1 MRTKREHLN
10 AGRRIL
16 YLWFPNIALD
26 RLRRM
31 TRGRDAEKLSS
42 NAMVIVRTEYGRR
55 TIVATCPISE
65 KLGIVAGWSLS
76 DALALHSKLL
86 VAEIDLLT
94 DKMELTTLANWCGRY
109 TPFVAFDESR
119 KEIGER
125 GLWLDITGCAHLFG
139 GEKKLLDSI
148 IDRLCHIGLT
158 ARGVIADTPGAAWAL
173 ARFGELSSQIIKPGA
188 QQAAIADLPLIGLR
202 LPISL
207 VEDLSKVGLRQI
219 KSLFPI
225 ARAPLRARFGVEV
238 RRRLDQALG
247 LEAEPIS
254 AQISHSPDL
263 VRFVLADPIS
273 TMGSILAVLECL
285 LERLMKKLEIR
296 SLGTR
301 ELKVLLYR
309 IDGQLDK
316 LIVSTSQDSRDKSIF
331 SKLFFEK
338 FDDFILVSG
347 VDVITLEATKVDIY
361 QTLQPDLISQSDRI
375 NSEISVLVDR
385 LVNRFGSSSV
395 IRRSLKESYSPE
407 RSETVF
413 PISSN
418 LHYSKIAQS
427 MGSSF
432 KNTLTVRPLYLLQR
446 PEYIEPLTEYNRSLP
461 FQFRWRHALVNVRR
475 ANGPERIA
483 SEWWLVEDYYK
494 TRDYFRIEDSDG
506 RRYWLFK
513 ERMKQ
518 GKKKPSWYLHGL
530 FS

>member
-1 MRTKREHLN
+1 MRTKQEQN
-10 AGRRIL
+10 INRRIL
-16 YLWFPNIALD
+16 YLWLPNIALD
-26 RLRRM
+26 RLKRM
-31 TRGRDAEKLSS
+31 TRRRGDENSSS
-42 NAMVIVRTEYGRR
+42 NGMVIVRTEYGRR
-55 TIVATCPISE
+55 TIVATCPVSE
-65 KLGIVAGWSLS
+65 KLGIVVGWSLGN
-76 DALALHSKLL
+76 ALALHSKLL
-86 VAEIDLLT
+86 VGEIDPMK

-119 KEIGER
+119 IEIGER
-125 GLWLDITGCAHLFG
+125 GLWLDITGCSHLFG
-139 GEKKLLDSI
+139 GEEKLLDDI

-173 ARFGELSSQIIKPGA
+173 AHFGKLSSQIIKPGS

-202 LPISL
+202 LPTSL

-219 KSLFPI
+219 KSLFSI
-225 ARAPLRARFGVEV
+225 ARAPLRARFGAEV
-238 RRRLDQALG
+238 RKRLDQALG

-254 AQISHSPDL
+254 PQISHSPDL
-263 VRFVLADPIS
+263 VRFVLPDPIS
-273 TMGSILAVLECL
+273 TMDSILAVLECL
-285 LERLMKKLEIR
+285 LERLIKKLEIK

-309 IDGQLDK
+309 VDGQLDK
-316 LIVSTSQDSRDKSIF
+316 LIVSTSQINRDKSIF

-338 FDDFILVSG
+338 FNNFVLDSG

-361 QTLQPDLISQSDRI
+361 QPLQPDLISQSDRI

-395 IRRSLKESYSPE
+395 IRRSLQESYSPE
-407 RSETVF
+407 RSETTF
-413 PISSN
+413 PVSSN
-418 LHYSKIAQS
+418 LHYSKITQS
-427 MGSSF
+427 IGSSF

-446 PEYIEPLTEYNRSLP
+446 PEYIEPLTECNRPLP
-461 FQFRWRHALVNVRR
+461 FQFRWRHTLVNVRR

-483 SEWWLVEDYYK
+483 PEWWLVEDYYK

-518 GKKKPSWYLHGL
+518 SKKKPSWYLHGL

>member
-1 MRTKREHLN
+1 MRTKQEQN
-10 AGRRIL
+10 INRRIL
-16 YLWFPNIALD
+16 YLWLPNIALD
-26 RLRRM
+26 RLKRM
-31 TRGRDAEKLSS
+31 TRGRGDENSSS
-42 NAMVIVRTEYGRR
+42 NGMVIVRTEYGRR
-55 TIVATCPISE
+55 TIIATCPVSE
-65 KLGIVAGWSLS
+65 KLGIVVGWSLG

-86 VAEIDLLT
+86 VGEIDPMK

-119 KEIGER
+119 IEIGER

-139 GEKKLLDSI
+139 GEKKLLDNI

-173 ARFGELSSQIIKPGA
+173 AHFGKLPSQIIKPGA
-188 QQAAIADLPLIGLR
+188 QQATIADLPLIGLR
-202 LPISL
+202 LPTSL

-219 KSLFPI
+219 KSLFSI
-225 ARAPLRARFGVEV
+225 ARAPLRARFGAEV
-238 RRRLDQALG
+238 RKRLDQALG

-254 AQISHSPDL
+254 PQISHSPDL
-263 VRFVLADPIS
+263 VRFVLPDPIS
-273 TMGSILAVLECL
+273 TMDSILAVLECL
-285 LERLMKKLEIR
+285 LERLIKKLEIK

-309 IDGQLDK
+309 VDGQLDK
-316 LIVSTSQDSRDKSIF
+316 LIVSTSQTNRDKSIF

-338 FDDFILVSG
+338 FNNFVLDSG

-361 QTLQPDLISQSDRI
+361 QPLQPDLISQSDRI

-385 LVNRFGSSSV
+385 LINRFGSSSV
-395 IRRSLKESYSPE
+395 IRRSLQESYSPE
-407 RSETVF
+407 RSETTF
-413 PISSN
+413 PVSSN
-418 LHYSKIAQS
+418 LHYSKITQS
-427 MGSSF
+427 IGSSF

-446 PEYIEPLTEYNRSLP
+446 PEYIEPLTECNRPLP
-461 FQFRWRHALVNVRR
+461 FEFRWRHTLVNVRR

-483 SEWWLVEDYYK
+483 PEWWLVEDYYK

-518 GKKKPSWYLHGL
+518 SKKKPSWYLHGL

>member
-1 MRTKREHLN
+1 
-10 AGRRIL
+10 
-16 YLWFPNIALD
+16 
-26 RLRRM
+26 M
-31 TRGRDAEKLSS
+31 TRGRGDENSSS
-42 NAMVIVRTEYGRR
+42 NGMVIVRTEYGRR
-55 TIVATCPISE
+55 TIIATCPVSE
-65 KLGIVAGWSLS
+65 KLGIVVGWSLG

-86 VAEIDLLT
+86 VGEIDPMK

-119 KEIGER
+119 IEIGER

-139 GEKKLLDSI
+139 GEKKLLDNI

-173 ARFGELSSQIIKPGA
+173 AHFGKLPSQIIKPGA

-202 LPISL
+202 LSTSL

-219 KSLFPI
+219 KSLFSI
-225 ARAPLRARFGVEV
+225 ARAPLRARFGAEV
-238 RRRLDQALG
+238 RKRLDQALG

-254 AQISHSPDL
+254 PQLSHSPDL
-263 VRFVLADPIS
+263 VRFVLPDPIS
-273 TMGSILAVLECL
+273 TMDSILAVLECL
-285 LERLMKKLEIR
+285 LERLIKKLEIK

-309 IDGQLDK
+309 VDGQLDK
-316 LIVSTSQDSRDKSIF
+316 LIVSTSQINRDKSIF

-338 FDDFILVSG
+338 FNNFVLDSG

-361 QTLQPDLISQSDRI
+361 QPLQPDLISQSDRI

-395 IRRSLKESYSPE
+395 IRRSLQESYSPE
-407 RSETVF
+407 RSETTF
-413 PISSN
+413 PVSSN
-418 LHYSKIAQS
+418 LHYSKITQS
-427 MGSSF
+427 IGSSF

-446 PEYIEPLTEYNRSLP
+446 PEYIEPLTECNRPLP
-461 FQFRWRHALVNVRR
+461 FQFRWRHTLVNVRR

-483 SEWWLVEDYYK
+483 PEWWLVEDYYK

-518 GKKKPSWYLHGL
+518 SKKKPSWYLHGL

>member
-1 MRTKREHLN
+1 MRTKQEQN
-10 AGRRIL
+10 INRRIL
-16 YLWFPNIALD
+16 YLWLPNIALD
-26 RLRRM
+26 RLKRM
-31 TRGRDAEKLSS
+31 TRGRGDENSSS
-42 NAMVIVRTEYGRR
+42 NGMVIVRTEYGRR
-55 TIVATCPISE
+55 TIIATCPVSE
-65 KLGIVAGWSLS
+65 KLGIVVGWSLG

-86 VAEIDLLT
+86 VGEIDPMK

-119 KEIGER
+119 IEIGER
-125 GLWLDITGCAHLFG
+125 GLWLDITGCDHLFG
-139 GEKKLLDSI
+139 GEKKLLDDI

-173 ARFGELSSQIIKPGA
+173 AHFGKLPSQIIKPGA
-188 QQAAIADLPLIGLR
+188 QQATIADLPLIGLR
-202 LPISL
+202 LPTSL

-219 KSLFPI
+219 KSLFSI
-225 ARAPLRARFGVEV
+225 ARAPLRARFGAEV
-238 RRRLDQALG
+238 RKRLDQALG

-254 AQISHSPDL
+254 PQISHSPDL
-263 VRFVLADPIS
+263 VRFVLPDPIS
-273 TMGSILAVLECL
+273 TMDSILAVLECL
-285 LERLMKKLEIR
+285 LERLIKKLEIK

-309 IDGQLDK
+309 VDGQLDK
-316 LIVSTSQDSRDKSIF
+316 LIVSTSQTNRDKSIF

-338 FDDFILVSG
+338 FNNFVLDSG

-361 QTLQPDLISQSDRI
+361 QPLQPDLISQSDRI

-395 IRRSLKESYSPE
+395 IRRSLQESYSPE
-407 RSETVF
+407 RSETTF
-413 PISSN
+413 PVSSN
-418 LHYSKIAQS
+418 LHYSKITQS
-427 MGSSF
+427 IGSSF

-446 PEYIEPLTEYNRSLP
+446 PEYIEPLTECNRPLP
-461 FQFRWRHALVNVRR
+461 FQFRWRHTLVNVRR

-483 SEWWLVEDYYK
+483 PEWWLVEDYYK

-518 GKKKPSWYLHGL
+518 SKKKPSWYLHGL

>member
-1 MRTKREHLN
+1 MRTKQEQN
-10 AGRRIL
+10 INRRIL
-16 YLWFPNIALD
+16 YLWLPNIALD
-26 RLRRM
+26 RLKRM
-31 TRGRDAEKLSS
+31 TRGRGDENSSS
-42 NAMVIVRTEYGRR
+42 NGMVIVRTEYGRR
-55 TIVATCPISE
+55 TIIATCPVSE
-65 KLGIVAGWSLS
+65 KLGIVVGWSLG

-86 VAEIDLLT
+86 VGEIDPMK

-119 KEIGER
+119 IEIGER
-125 GLWLDITGCAHLFG
+125 GLWLDMTGCAHLFG
-139 GEKKLLDSI
+139 GEKKLLDNI

-158 ARGVIADTPGAAWAL
+158 ACGVIADTPGAAWAL
-173 ARFGELSSQIIKPGA
+173 AHFGKLPSQIIKPGA
-188 QQAAIADLPLIGLR
+188 QQATIADLPLIGLR
-202 LPISL
+202 LPTSL

-219 KSLFPI
+219 KSLFSI
-225 ARAPLRARFGVEV
+225 ARAPLRARFGAEV
-238 RRRLDQALG
+238 RKRLDQALG

-254 AQISHSPDL
+254 PQISHSPDL
-263 VRFVLADPIS
+263 VRFVLPDPIS
-273 TMGSILAVLECL
+273 TMYSISAVFECL
-285 LERLMKKLEIR
+285 LERLIKKLEIK

-309 IDGQLDK
+309 VDGQLDK
-316 LIVSTSQDSRDKSIF
+316 LIVSTSQTNRDKSIF

-338 FDDFILVSG
+338 FNNFILDSG

-361 QTLQPDLISQSDRI
+361 QPLQPDLISQSDRI

-395 IRRSLKESYSPE
+395 IRRSLQESYSPE
-407 RSETVF
+407 RSETTF
-413 PISSN
+413 PVSSN
-418 LHYSKIAQS
+418 LHYSKITQS
-427 MGSSF
+427 IGSSF

-446 PEYIEPLTEYNRSLP
+446 PEYIEPLTECNRPLP
-461 FQFRWRHALVNVRR
+461 FQFRWRHTLVNVRR

-483 SEWWLVEDYYK
+483 PEWWLVEDYYK

-518 GKKKPSWYLHGL
+518 SKKKPSWYLHGL

>member
-1 MRTKREHLN
+1 MRTKQEQN
-10 AGRRIL
+10 INRRIL
-16 YLWFPNIALD
+16 YLWLPNIALD
-26 RLRRM
+26 RLKRM
-31 TRGRDAEKLSS
+31 TRGRGDENSSS
-42 NAMVIVRTEYGRR
+42 NGMVIVRTEYGRR
-55 TIVATCPISE
+55 TIVATCPVSE
-65 KLGIVAGWSLS
+65 KLGIVVGWSLG

-86 VAEIDLLT
+86 VGEIDPMK

-119 KEIGER
+119 IEIGER

-139 GEKKLLDSI
+139 GEKKLLDNI
-148 IDRLCHIGLT
+148 IERLCHIGLT

-173 ARFGELSSQIIKPGA
+173 AHFGKLPSQIIKPGA
-188 QQAAIADLPLIGLR
+188 QQATIADLPLIGLR
-202 LPISL
+202 LPTSL

-219 KSLFPI
+219 KSLFSI
-225 ARAPLRARFGVEV
+225 ARAPLRARFGAEV
-238 RRRLDQALG
+238 RKRLDQALG

-254 AQISHSPDL
+254 PQISHSPDL
-263 VRFVLADPIS
+263 VRFVLPDPIS
-273 TMGSILAVLECL
+273 TMDSILAVLECL
-285 LERLMKKLEIR
+285 LERLIKKLEIK

-309 IDGQLDK
+309 VDGQLDK
-316 LIVSTSQDSRDKSIF
+316 LIVSKSQADRDKSIF

-338 FDDFILVSG
+338 FNNFILDSG

-361 QTLQPDLISQSDRI
+361 QPLQPDLISQSDRI

-395 IRRSLKESYSPE
+395 IRRSLQESYSPE
-407 RSETVF
+407 RSETAF
-413 PISSN
+413 PVSSN
-418 LHYSKIAQS
+418 LHYSKITQS
-427 MGSSF
+427 IGSSF
-432 KNTLTVRPLYLLQR
+432 EDTLTVRPLYLLQR
-446 PEYIEPLTEYNRSLP
+446 PEYIEPLTECNRPLP
-461 FQFRWRHALVNVRR
+461 FQFRWRHTLVNVRR

-483 SEWWLVEDYYK
+483 PEWWLVEDYYK

-518 GKKKPSWYLHGL
+518 SKKKPSWYLHGL

>member
-1 MRTKREHLN
+1 MRTKQEQN
-10 AGRRIL
+10 INRRIL
-16 YLWFPNIALD
+16 YLWLPNIALD
-26 RLRRM
+26 RLKRM
-31 TRGRDAEKLSS
+31 TRGRGDENSSS
-42 NAMVIVRTEYGRR
+42 NGMVIVRTEYGRR
-55 TIVATCPISE
+55 TIIATCPVSE
-65 KLGIVAGWSLS
+65 KLGIVVGWSLG

-86 VAEIDLLT
+86 VGEIDPMK

-119 KEIGER
+119 IEIGER

-139 GEKKLLDSI
+139 GEKRLLDDI

-173 ARFGELSSQIIKPGA
+173 AHFGKLPSQIIKPGA
-188 QQAAIADLPLIGLR
+188 QQATIADLPLIGLR
-202 LPISL
+202 LPTSL

-219 KSLFPI
+219 KSLFSI
-225 ARAPLRARFGVEV
+225 ARAPLRARFGAEV
-238 RRRLDQALG
+238 RKRLDQALG

-254 AQISHSPDL
+254 PQISHSPDL
-263 VRFVLADPIS
+263 VRFVLPDPIS
-273 TMGSILAVLECL
+273 TMDSILAVLECL
-285 LERLMKKLEIR
+285 LERLIKKLEIK

-309 IDGQLDK
+309 VDGRLDK
-316 LIVSTSQDSRDKSIF
+316 LIVSTSQTNRDKSIF

-338 FDDFILVSG
+338 FNNFVLDSG

-361 QTLQPDLISQSDRI
+361 QPLQPDLISQSDRI

-395 IRRSLKESYSPE
+395 IRRSLQESYSPE
-407 RSETVF
+407 RSETTF
-413 PISSN
+413 PVSSN
-418 LHYSKIAQS
+418 LHYSKITQS
-427 MGSSF
+427 IGSSF

-446 PEYIEPLTEYNRSLP
+446 PEYIEPLTECNRPLP
-461 FQFRWRHALVNVRR
+461 FQFRWRHTLVNVRR

-483 SEWWLVEDYYK
+483 PEWWLVEDYYK

-518 GKKKPSWYLHGL
+518 SKKKPSWYLHGL

>member
-1 MRTKREHLN
+1 MRTKQEQN
-10 AGRRIL
+10 INRRIL
-16 YLWFPNIALD
+16 YLWLPNIALD
-26 RLRRM
+26 RLKRM
-31 TRGRDAEKLSS
+31 TRGRGDENSSS
-42 NAMVIVRTEYGRR
+42 NGMVIVRTEYGRR
-55 TIVATCPISE
+55 TIIATCPVSE
-65 KLGIVAGWSLS
+65 KLGIVVGWSLG

-86 VAEIDLLT
+86 VGEIDPMK

-119 KEIGER
+119 IEIGER
-125 GLWLDITGCAHLFG
+125 GLWLDITGCSHLFG
-139 GEKKLLDSI
+139 GEEKLLDDI

-173 ARFGELSSQIIKPGA
+173 AHFGKLSSQIIKPGS

-202 LPISL
+202 LPTSL

-219 KSLFPI
+219 KSLFSI
-225 ARAPLRARFGVEV
+225 ARAPLRARFGAEV
-238 RRRLDQALG
+238 RKRLDQALG

-254 AQISHSPDL
+254 PQISHSPDL
-263 VRFVLADPIS
+263 VRFVLPDPIS
-273 TMGSILAVLECL
+273 TMDSILAVLERL
-285 LERLMKKLEIR
+285 LERLIKKLEIK

-309 IDGQLDK
+309 VDGQLDK
-316 LIVSTSQDSRDKSIF
+316 LIVSTSQTNRDKSIF

-338 FDDFILVSG
+338 FNNFVLDSG

-361 QTLQPDLISQSDRI
+361 QPLQPDLISQSDRI

-395 IRRSLKESYSPE
+395 IRRSLQESYSPE
-407 RSETVF
+407 RSETTF
-413 PISSN
+413 PVSSN
-418 LHYSKIAQS
+418 LHYSKITQS
-427 MGSSF
+427 IGSSF

-446 PEYIEPLTEYNRSLP
+446 PEYIEPLTECNRPLP
-461 FQFRWRHALVNVRR
+461 FQFRWRHTLVNVRR

-483 SEWWLVEDYYK
+483 PEWWLVEDYYK

-518 GKKKPSWYLHGL
+518 SKKKPSWYLHGL

>member
-1 MRTKREHLN
+1 MRTKKEQN
-10 AGRRIL
+10 INRRIL
-16 YLWFPNIALD
+16 YLWLPNIALD
-26 RLRRM
+26 RLKRM
-31 TRGRDAEKLSS
+31 TRGRGDENSSS
-42 NAMVIVRTEYGRR
+42 NGMVIVRTEYGRR
-55 TIVATCPISE
+55 TIIATCPVSE
-65 KLGIVAGWSLS
+65 KLGIVVGWSLG

-86 VAEIDLLT
+86 VGEIDPMK

-119 KEIGER
+119 IEIGER

-139 GEKKLLDSI
+139 GEKKLLDNI

-173 ARFGELSSQIIKPGA
+173 AHFGKLPSQIIKPGA
-188 QQAAIADLPLIGLR
+188 QQATIADLPLIGLR
-202 LPISL
+202 LPTSL

-219 KSLFPI
+219 KSLFSI
-225 ARAPLRARFGVEV
+225 ARAPLRARFGAEV
-238 RRRLDQALG
+238 RKRLDQALG

-254 AQISHSPDL
+254 PQISHSPDL
-263 VRFVLADPIS
+263 VRFVLPDPIS
-273 TMGSILAVLECL
+273 TMDSILAVLECL
-285 LERLMKKLEIR
+285 LERLIKKLEIK

-309 IDGQLDK
+309 VDGQLDK
-316 LIVSTSQDSRDKSIF
+316 LIVSTSQTNRDKSIF

-338 FDDFILVSG
+338 LNNFILDSG
-347 VDVITLEATKVDIY
+347 VDVITLEATKVGIY
-361 QTLQPDLISQSDRI
+361 QPLQPDLISQSDRI

-395 IRRSLKESYSPE
+395 IRRSLQESYSPE
-407 RSETVF
+407 RSETTF
-413 PISSN
+413 PVSSN
-418 LHYSKIAQS
+418 LHYSKITQS
-427 MGSSF
+427 IGSSF

-446 PEYIEPLTEYNRSLP
+446 PEYIEPLTECNRPLP
-461 FQFRWRHALVNVRR
+461 FQFRWRHTLVNVRR

-483 SEWWLVEDYYK
+483 PEWWLVEDYYK

-518 GKKKPSWYLHGL
+518 SKKKPSWYLHGL

>member
-1 MRTKREHLN
+1 MRTKQEQN
-10 AGRRIL
+10 INRRIL
-16 YLWFPNIALD
+16 YLWLPNIALD
-26 RLRRM
+26 RLKRM
-31 TRGRDAEKLSS
+31 TRGRGDENSSS
-42 NAMVIVRTEYGRR
+42 NGMVIVRTEYGCC
-55 TIVATCPISE
+55 TIVATCPVSE
-65 KLGIVAGWSLS
+65 KLGIVVGWSLG

-86 VAEIDLLT
+86 VGEIDPMK
-94 DKMELTTLANWCGRY
+94 DKMELNTLANWCGRY

-119 KEIGER
+119 IEIGER

-139 GEKKLLDSI
+139 GEKKLLDDI

-173 ARFGELSSQIIKPGA
+173 AHFGKLPSQIIKPGA
-188 QQAAIADLPLIGLR
+188 QQATIADLPLIGLR
-202 LPISL
+202 LPTSL

-219 KSLFPI
+219 KSLFSI
-225 ARAPLRARFGVEV
+225 ARAPLRARFGAEV
-238 RRRLDQALG
+238 RKRLDQALG

-254 AQISHSPDL
+254 PQISHSPDL
-263 VRFVLADPIS
+263 VRFVLPDPIS
-273 TMGSILAVLECL
+273 TMDSILAVLECL
-285 LERLMKKLEIR
+285 LERLIKKLEIK
-296 SLGTR
+296 SLGTH

-309 IDGQLDK
+309 VDGQLDK
-316 LIVSTSQDSRDKSIF
+316 LIVSTSQSNRDKSIF

-338 FDDFILVSG
+338 LNNFILDSG
-347 VDVITLEATKVDIY
+347 VDVITLEATKVGIY
-361 QTLQPDLISQSDRI
+361 QPLQPDLISQSDRI

-395 IRRSLKESYSPE
+395 IRRSLQESYSPE
-407 RSETVF
+407 RSETTF
-413 PISSN
+413 PVSSN
-418 LHYSKIAQS
+418 LHYSKITQS
-427 MGSSF
+427 IGSSF

-446 PEYIEPLTEYNRSLP
+446 PEYIEPLTECNRPLP
-461 FQFRWRHALVNVRR
+461 FQFRWRHTLVNVRR

-483 SEWWLVEDYYK
+483 PEWWLVEDYYK

-518 GKKKPSWYLHGL
+518 SKKKPSWYLHGL

>member
-1 MRTKREHLN
+1 MRTKQEQN
-10 AGRRIL
+10 INRRIL
-16 YLWFPNIALD
+16 YLWLPNMALD
-26 RLRRM
+26 RLKRM
-31 TRGRDAEKLSS
+31 TRGLGDENSSS
-42 NAMVIVRTEYGRR
+42 NGMVIVRTEYGRR
-55 TIVATCPISE
+55 TIIATYPVSE
-65 KLGIVAGWSLS
+65 KLGIVVGWSLG

-86 VAEIDLLT
+86 VGEIDPMK

-119 KEIGER
+119 IEIGER

-139 GEKKLLDSI
+139 GEKNILDNI

-173 ARFGELSSQIIKPGA
+173 AHFGKLPSQIIKPGA
-188 QQAAIADLPLIGLR
+188 QQATIADLPLIGLR
-202 LPISL
+202 LPTSL

-219 KSLFPI
+219 KSLFSI
-225 ARAPLRARFGVEV
+225 ARAPLRARFGAEV
-238 RRRLDQALG
+238 RKRLDQALG

-254 AQISHSPDL
+254 PQISHSPDL
-263 VRFVLADPIS
+263 VRFVLPDPIS
-273 TMGSILAVLECL
+273 TIDSILAVLECL
-285 LERLMKKLEIR
+285 LERLIKKLEIK

-309 IDGQLDK
+309 VDGQLDK
-316 LIVSTSQDSRDKSIF
+316 LIVSTSQINRDKSIF

-338 FDDFILVSG
+338 FNNFVLDSG

-361 QTLQPDLISQSDRI
+361 QPLQPDLISQSDRI
-375 NSEISVLVDR
+375 NAEISVLVDR

-395 IRRSLKESYSPE
+395 IRRSLQESYSPE
-407 RSETVF
+407 RSETTF
-413 PISSN
+413 PVSSN
-418 LHYSKIAQS
+418 LHYSKITQS
-427 MGSSF
+427 IGSSF

-446 PEYIEPLTEYNRSLP
+446 PEYIEPLTECNRPLP
-461 FQFRWRHALVNVRR
+461 FQFRWRHTLVNVRR

-483 SEWWLVEDYYK
+483 PEWWLVEDYYK

-518 GKKKPSWYLHGL
+518 SKKKPSWYLHGL

>member
-1 MRTKREHLN
+1 MRTKKEQN
-10 AGRRIL
+10 INRRIL
-16 YLWFPNIALD
+16 YLWLPNIALD
-26 RLRRM
+26 RLKRM
-31 TRGRDAEKLSS
+31 TRGQGDENSSS
-42 NAMVIVRTEYGRR
+42 NGMVIVRTEYGRR
-55 TIVATCPISE
+55 TIIATCPVSE
-65 KLGIVAGWSLS
+65 KLGIVVGWSLG

-86 VAEIDLLT
+86 VGEIDPMK

-119 KEIGER
+119 IEIGER

-139 GEKKLLDSI
+139 GEKKLLDDI

-173 ARFGELSSQIIKPGA
+173 THFGKLSSQIIKPGS

-202 LPISL
+202 LPTSL

-219 KSLFPI
+219 KSLFSI
-225 ARAPLRARFGVEV
+225 ARAPLRARFGAEV
-238 RRRLDQALG
+238 RKRLDQALG

-254 AQISHSPDL
+254 PQISHSPDL
-263 VRFVLADPIS
+263 VRFVLPDPIS
-273 TMGSILAVLECL
+273 TMDSILVVLECL
-285 LERLMKKLEIR
+285 LERLIKKLEIK

-309 IDGQLDK
+309 VDGQLDK
-316 LIVSTSQDSRDKSIF
+316 LIVSTSQTNRDKSIF

-338 FDDFILVSG
+338 FNNFILDSG
-347 VDVITLEATKVDIY
+347 VDVIILEATNVDIY
-361 QTLQPDLISQSDRI
+361 QPLQPDLISQSDRI

-385 LVNRFGSSSV
+385 LINRFGSSSV
-395 IRRSLKESYSPE
+395 IRRSLQESYSPE
-407 RSETVF
+407 RSETAF
-413 PISSN
+413 PVSSN
-418 LHYSKIAQS
+418 LHYSKITQS
-427 MGSSF
+427 IGSSF
-432 KNTLTVRPLYLLQR
+432 EDTLTVRPLYLLQR
-446 PEYIEPLTEYNRSLP
+446 PEYIEPLTECNRPLP
-461 FQFRWRHALVNVRR
+461 FQFRWRHTLVNVRR

-483 SEWWLVEDYYK
+483 PEWWLVEDYYK

-518 GKKKPSWYLHGL
+518 SKKKPSWYLHGL